1 MRAALDLEPRAGEV
15 LGMYPDALP
24 AVLHSPGYTGCQP
37 RLAPMGHQAHQEDR
51 AARERRWRSQ
61 MLISLSGR
69 YRMVIGAA
77 ALHFL
82 RARFPEVVREQ
93 TGHLLR
99 LIDQDRVAL
108 QILSTTNSPASLQHG
123 VIVLRHIPQ
132 RTDQAYLQQHTDWVA
147 VPDLVPHLVDT
158 WQQVQHTALS
168 VADTRERVQHIH
180 DTGDLSVLR
189 VRGSGPPASG
199 AIGW

>member
-1 MRAALDLEPRAGEV
+1 
-15 LGMYPDALP
+15 
-24 AVLHSPGYTGCQP
+24 
-37 RLAPMGHQAHQEDR
+37 MGRQAHQEDR

-61 MLISLSGR
+61 MLTGLSGR

-82 RARFPEVVREQ
+82 HARFPDVVREQ

-108 QILSTTNSPASLQHG
+108 QILPTTHRPAGLQHG
-123 VIVLRHIPQ
+123 VIMLRHIPQ

-147 VPDLVPHLVDT
+147 VPELVPDLVDT
-158 WQQVQHTALS
+158 WHQLQNTAFS
-168 VADTRERVQHIH
+168 VADTRERLQHIH

-189 VRGSGPPASG
+189 AWGDGPSASATRG
-199 AIGW
+199 W